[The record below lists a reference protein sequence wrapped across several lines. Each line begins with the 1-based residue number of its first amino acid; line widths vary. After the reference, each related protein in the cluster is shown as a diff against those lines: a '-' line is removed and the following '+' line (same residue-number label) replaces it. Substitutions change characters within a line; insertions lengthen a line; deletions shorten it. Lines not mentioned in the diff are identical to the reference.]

1 MHRTRLGHILIRSC
15 SVRCWRDSDAFCQ
28 RSLRPD
34 KINQHTQRS
43 TCPWAPGVR
52 IFMNMTVL
60 DIHKVQW
67 MPATPAW
74 AQAAGKEVRRRR
86 LCPTGNKLT
95 KTRGG
100 AEEKEG
106 QKVGK
111 AGEGHFFMWFIRI
124 WTPSFSLFLCNI
136 SPSSIAVAIKW
147 ISKIPE
153 LHRYHYQEISGCWK
167 QNQRMMLSR
176 SPQLDFCTLV
186 NNRLMIFLMHKCDF
200 SVLILA
206 FQRKLS

>member
-1 MHRTRLGHILIRSC
+1 MHRTRLRHMLILSC
-15 SVRCWRDSDAFCQ
+15 TVGCWRDSDTFCQ

-43 TCPWAPGVR
+43 TCPRARGVR
-52 IFMNMTVL
+52 IFMNMTVF

-67 MPATPAW
+67 MPATPEW

-111 AGEGHFFMWFIRI
+111 AAEGHFWKWFIRI
-124 WTPSFSLFLCNI
+124 WTPSLFYLFLCNI
-136 SPSSIAVAIKW
+136 NPSSVVGAIKW
-147 ISKIPE
+147 ITKIPE
-153 LHRYHYQEISGCWK
+153 LHRIIIKKSVAVENKTRGWCLIEAGLLH
-167 QNQRMMLSR
+167 
-176 SPQLDFCTLV
+176 
-186 NNRLMIFLMHKCDF
+186 F
-200 SVLILA
+200 S
-206 FQRKLS
+206 K